1 MSEKIRRSALY
12 MPGSNA
18 RALVKARALDADV
31 IIIDLEDAVAPDAKA
46 SARILAEQAIVEGG
60 YGSREVV
67 LRVNSL
73 DSVWFSKDMD
83 VLKKCKP
90 DAVLFPKVSSAKD
103 VVAAQAA
110 LDEADPSQT
119 VKLWVMMETAMSV
132 VQAGA
137 IAASAGM
144 ANRLSCLVVGTN
156 DLAKETGVA
165 ANENRAYLIS
175 WLMAYVA
182 AAKAHSLTILDGV
195 SNAIKETE
203 VLVRECEQGRAMGMD
218 GKTLIHPAQ
227 IAPCNTAFSPSAD
240 EVAEA
245 QAIVTA
251 FALPENAGQG
261 VISLDGKMVELL
273 HLEMAKKVL
282 AIAERLRD

>member
-1 MSEKIRRSALY
+1 MSDAIRRSALY

-60 YGSREVV
+60 YGPREVV
-67 LRVNSL
+67 LRVNAL
-73 DSVWFSKDMD
+73 DSAWFSKDVD
-83 VLKKCKP
+83 VVKKGKP
-90 DAVLFPKVSSAKD
+90 DAVLFPKISSAKD

-110 LDEADPSQT
+110 LDDVDPGGGI
-119 VKLWVMMETAMSV
+119 KLWLMMETAMSV

-137 IAASAGM
+137 IAGSVGI

-156 DLAKETGVA
+156 DLAKETGVS
-165 ANENRAYLIS
+165 ANADRAYLMP
-175 WLMAYVA
+175 WLMTYVA
-182 AAKAHSLTILDGV
+182 AAKAHGLTILDGV
-195 SNAIKETE
+195 SNAIQETDA
-203 VLVRECEQGRAMGMD
+203 LVRECQQGRTMGMD

-227 IAPCNTAFSPSAD
+227 IEPCNAAFSPSSH
-240 EVAEA
+240 EIEEA

-261 VISLDGKMVELL
+261 VISLNGKMVELL
-273 HLEMAKKVL
+273 HLEMAKKML
-282 AIAERLRD
+282 AVAKRLRD